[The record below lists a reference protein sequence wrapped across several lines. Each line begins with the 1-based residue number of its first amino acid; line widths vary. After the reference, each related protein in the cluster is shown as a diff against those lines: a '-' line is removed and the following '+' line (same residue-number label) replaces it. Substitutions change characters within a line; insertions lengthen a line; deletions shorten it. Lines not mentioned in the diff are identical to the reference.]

1 MCNWQDVKPWICTNK
16 IYIPKR
22 ENKNAKINKNVSV
35 ATEIIF
41 CFGFFDFFD
50 SKNNVF
56 VALGFVG
63 CAIFFATGG
72 VKRKLRNRQ
81 NRGRQ
86 KHYFLHQENQNHQNK
101 K

>member
-1 MCNWQDVKPWICTNK
+1 MPWIYTNK
-16 IYIPKR
+16 FYIPKR

-41 CFGFFDFFD
+41 RFGGFNFLGA
-50 SKNNVF
+50 KNNVF
-56 VALGFVG
+56 GVLGFVG

-81 NRGRQ
+81 NQGRQ
-86 KHYFLHQENQNHQNK
+86 KHYFLHQENQMRTFLTG
-101 K
+101 